1 MSPEPTLAP
10 PTPATP
16 ATPRVYDCFTYDGEE
31 CLDLRLRAHWERVD
45 VFVIV
50 EAAMTFAGQPK
61 ALSFDAERFA
71 WAMDKV
77 RYLPLQ
83 AAAFEGCATAWDRE
97 RAQRNALREGYADAA
112 PGDVVIIADV
122 DEILRPERIAPVA
135 EGEVRVFEQLMLYF
149 YNDYLMVSEPIW
161 RKAVAVCGA
170 DALRH
175 APEDLR
181 NSKALRATLREVP
194 VADAGWHFSYLGGMD
209 MIQKKLE
216 RFSHQNLNKPKYR
229 DRQKNLARL
238 YAGKDIYH
246 RAKRW
251 GRVQLPA
258 GHWGS
263 AVVEQWFRDRPELQ
277 APRDIRSAGGLDAVL
292 DAQRTQGRWGR
303 RWRKLWLRLWNLA

>member
-1 MSPEPTLAP
+1 MTTA
-10 PTPATP
+10 
-16 ATPRVYDCFTYDGEE
+16 PRVYDCFTYDGEE

-61 ALSFDAERFA
+61 ALSFDPGRFA
-71 WAMDKV
+71 WAQAKL

-83 AAAFEGCATAWDRE
+83 ASAFEGCNSAWDRE

-112 PGDVVIIADV
+112 PDDVVIIADV
-122 DEILRPERIAPVA
+122 DEILRPECIGHVSP
-135 EGEVRVFEQLMLYF
+135 GEVHVFEQLMLYF
-149 YNDYLMVSEPIW
+149 YCDYLMVSEPFW
-161 RKAVAVCGA
+161 RKAIAVCGA

-181 NSKALRATLREVP
+181 NNKALRASMREVP
-194 VADAGWHFSYLGGMD
+194 VADAGWHFSYLGGME
-209 MIQKKLE
+209 MVQKKLE

-229 DRQKNLARL
+229 DPQKNLARL

-251 GRVQLPA
+251 GRVQLPP

-263 AVVEQWFRDRPELQ
+263 TVVQQWFQDRPALH
-277 APRDIRSAGGLDAVL
+277 APQDIRSAGELASVL
-292 DAQRTQGRWGR
+292 DKQRHQSRWER
-303 RWRKLWLRLWNLA
+303 RWRKLVLRLWNLA